1 MGTWSLR
8 VFCKAHLTAH
18 EIPTCFN
25 QTFCSRSVKG
35 VKGFR
40 VYRGLG
46 NPRIPAMLYPSELIQ
61 EWVGQVGYYLCSIPP
76 CSKAGFMSRCAYY
89 PAQQG
94 PLPAALKRGALRA
107 KLIPSD
113 RTQVPINALLL
124 HYAVFRRASSHDFS
138 NVSRV
143 SRYPQSSR
151 HPTLVAA
158 LQQVQESSEFR
169 GTEIR

>member
-1 MGTWSLR
+1 
-8 VFCKAHLTAH
+8 
-18 EIPTCFN
+18 
-25 QTFCSRSVKG
+25 
-35 VKGFR
+35 
-40 VYRGLG
+40 
-46 NPRIPAMLYPSELIQ
+46 
-61 EWVGQVGYYLCSIPP
+61 
-76 CSKAGFMSRCAYY
+76 MSRCAYY

-94 PLPAALKRGALRA
+94 PLPTAIKRGALRA

-113 RTQVPINALLL
+113 RTQVPISALLL
-124 HYAVFRRASSHDFS
+124 HYAVFRRASSHDLS